1 MHSRCCITGFAIWIG
16 LAAALASSVYTKAM
30 FAKGLKKGGFVFIT
44 LHDSKTASD
53 HRVCV
58 LENMLLG
65 AIHMQ
70 HHLDFDERGRN
81 NAEQLALKFWNQ
93 PFVFSDPKAFR
104 NVKPEYTPQQVDE
117 IRKQLSKYDRRML
130 SKQLDDPYGAIHDL
144 YTHPYRE
151 SHRDAVAHVLL
162 ENGIAVGVD
171 DRTPMLLPLDD

>member
-1 MHSRCCITGFAIWIG
+1 
-16 LAAALASSVYTKAM
+16 M
-30 FAKGLKKGGFVFIT
+30 FAKGLKKGGFVLIT

-93 PFVFSDPKAFR
+93 PFMFSGPKVFPT
-104 NVKPEYTPQQVDE
+104 VKPEYTPQQVDE
-117 IRKQLSKYDRRML
+117 IRKQLSKYDRWML
-130 SKQLDDPYGAIHDL
+130 SKQLDDPYGAIHNL

-151 SHRDAVAHVLL
+151 SRRDAVAHVLL

-171 DRTPMLLPLDD
+171 DRTPMLRPLDD

>member
-1 MHSRCCITGFAIWIG
+1 
-16 LAAALASSVYTKAM
+16 
-30 FAKGLKKGGFVFIT
+30 
-44 LHDSKTASD
+44 
-53 HRVCV
+53 
-58 LENMLLG
+58 
-65 AIHMQ
+65 MQ

-104 NVKPEYTPQQVDE
+104 NVKPEYTPEQVDE

-151 SHRDAVAHVLL
+151 SQRDAVAHVLL

-171 DRTPMLLPLDD
+171 DRTPMLLLLDD

>member
-1 MHSRCCITGFAIWIG
+1 
-16 LAAALASSVYTKAM
+16 M
-30 FAKGLKKGGFVFIT
+30 FAKGLEKGGFVFIT

-58 LENMLLG
+58 FENMLLG

>member
-151 SHRDAVAHVLL
+151 
-162 ENGIAVGVD
+162 
-171 DRTPMLLPLDD
+171 RTGTP